1 MRNDYGEPDWP
12 NNTGPGSMS
21 SALGGGPIYVDR
33 ASPRTIRLVV
43 GPGLAPG
50 DMRSLADR
58 LVRQLRRDDVA
69 EVLVDVSGVGCPDIG
84 YVDALA
90 RLQLGARRRGSRV
103 RLVRPC
109 PRLLELLALVGL
121 EEVLPADD
129 GRSGDLHRETE
140 HGEEPV
146 DVEVGVDPAD
156 PVA

>member
-1 MRNDYGEPDWP
+1 
-12 NNTGPGSMS
+12 MS
-21 SALGGGPIYVDR
+21 SAPSGGLIDVDR

-43 GPGLAPG
+43 RPGLAPG
-50 DMRSLADR
+50 DMRPLADR
-58 LVRQLRRDDVA
+58 LVRVLRRDDVA
-69 EVLVDVSGVGCPDIG
+69 EVLVDVSRVRSPDIG

-90 RLQLGARRRGSRV
+90 RLQLGARRYGSRV
-103 RLVRPC
+103 RLIGPC

-129 GRSGDLHRETE
+129 GWSGDLHREAE

-146 DVEVGVDPAD
+146 DIEVGVDPGD